1 MKAVDVPLQSGMWN
15 LNNWE
20 VSTLKSTHFIL
31 GIIEKLVHIMI
42 HIGSDDIKRL
52 CGDRFLE
59 TIFSI
64 YRKCKCK
71 KGH

>member
-1 MKAVDVPLQSGMWN
+1 VYVSSDV
-15 LNNWE
+15 
-20 VSTLKSTHFIL
+20 
-31 GIIEKLVHIMI
+31 EKLVHIMI